1 MPKRS
6 VHFILNPVSGSGQNK
21 LNIKFI
27 RSVLNTKNYDF
38 RLKISQKPGDVC
50 QLTKLSIHEGANVI
64 VACGGDGTINQVASQ
79 LIGTKVK
86 LGIIKYGSGNGLASH
101 LGIPNELIRALEVIK
116 NEKAINIDVGIVNQ
130 HYFFSN
136 MSIGVGAR
144 VINHYTDSKKRQ
156 FMSDF
161 RAVLKGL
168 LSEPLNMTLDLVID
182 GYKTTIT
189 PLVLFIS
196 NSNEMGYNVSFTPDA
211 SLQDGKLDLVF
222 TEHLSLFQKILFAN
236 QIVFFKKRRF
246 KKAQYLQAEDILIT
260 NKKNEEFLM
269 QLDGESIVVN
279 SNVLRISLKKTAL
292 SVIVPI

>member
-1 MPKRS
+1 
-6 VHFILNPVSGSGQNK
+6 
-21 LNIKFI
+21 
-27 RSVLNTKNYDF
+27 
-38 RLKISQKPGDVC
+38 
-50 QLTKLSIHEGANVI
+50 
-64 VACGGDGTINQVASQ
+64 
-79 LIGTKVK
+79 
-86 LGIIKYGSGNGLASH
+86 
-101 LGIPNELIRALEVIK
+101 
-116 NEKAINIDVGIVNQ
+116 
-130 HYFFSN
+130 

-156 FMSDF
+156 FMSYF

-182 GYKTTIT
+182 GYKTTVT

-222 TEHLSLFQKILFAN
+222 TEQLSLFQKILFAN

-260 NKKNEEFLM
+260 NKKNEEFLP

-292 SVIVPI
+292 SVIVPG

>member
-21 LNIKFI
+21 LNVKSIF
-27 RSVLNTKNYDF
+27 SVLNTKNYDF
-38 RLKISQKPGDVC
+38 KLKSSERPGDVC

-116 NEKAINIDVGIVNQ
+116 NGKTINIDVGIVNQ

-156 FMSDF
+156 FMSYF

-269 QLDGESIVVN
+269 QLDGERIVVN

-292 SVIVPI
+292 SVIVPT

>member
-1 MPKRS
+1 
-6 VHFILNPVSGSGQNK
+6 
-21 LNIKFI
+21 
-27 RSVLNTKNYDF
+27 
-38 RLKISQKPGDVC
+38 
-50 QLTKLSIHEGANVI
+50 LSIQQGANVI

-79 LIGTKVK
+79 LISTKVK
-86 LGIIKYGSGNGLASH
+86 LGIIKFGSGNGLASH

-116 NEKAINIDVGIVNQ
+116 NEKAINIDVGTVNQ

-156 FMSDF
+156 FMSYF

-182 GYKTTIT
+182 GYKTTVT

-222 TEHLSLFQKILFAN
+222 TEQLSLFQKILFAN

-260 NKKNEEFLM
+260 NKKNEEFLT

-292 SVIVPI
+292 SVIVPG